1 MNYPIN
7 SKQLLTIL
15 AIMVVAGLL
24 LSGILLLWVIW
35 RVKKINLPAD
45 ADAMT
50 ALRMTPFA
58 VVLLL
63 DLLDFSL
70 DFLSAPFAWTLL
82 SYLGLKPL
90 RNITVVESIIP
101 GTQAIPTMTL
111 AWIFARVTDPKRRR
125 V

>member
-1 MNYPIN
+1 MNYPID